1 MPRLH
6 LLPSRISKFSA
17 GGPPTNQEGGHHPLW
32 LTPSALGDMP
42 NMPVACPVSAYFQK
56 FSIYFKTFWEP
67 WPVAQLEPKFDGIV
81 IGWSSSKIV
90 SGSRALPPRWPPQC
104 SCVVIESS
112 FDPGERLQAPGSLL
126 FSNMT
131 KLYCP
136 NQGRIQDFKLGGDI
150 PKKNCAERREARK
163 FFGISCE
170 KSRLKKSYFF
180 PILGGARRVRPP
192 WIALANKSIYYFFK
206 VNTKLS
212 TSFRQSMLIL
222 SFWIDMTSIICT
234 LSMS

>member
-1 MPRLH
+1 M
-6 LLPSRISKFSA
+6 
-17 GGPPTNQEGGHHPLW
+17 E
-32 LTPSALGDMP
+32 
-42 NMPVACPVSAYFQK
+42 
-56 FSIYFKTFWEP
+56 
-67 WPVAQLEPKFDGIV
+67 V

-90 SGSRALPPRWPPQC
+90 SGNHTLPPRWPPQC

-150 PKKNCAERREARK
+150 PKKNCVERREARK

-180 PILGGARRVRPP
+180 PILGGACRVRPP
-192 WIALANKSIYYFFK
+192 PGSPLQINLSI
-206 VNTKLS
+206 
-212 TSFRQSMLIL
+212 TSLRLIPTFRPVFDNQ
-222 SFWIDMTSIICT
+222 C
-234 LSMS
+234 